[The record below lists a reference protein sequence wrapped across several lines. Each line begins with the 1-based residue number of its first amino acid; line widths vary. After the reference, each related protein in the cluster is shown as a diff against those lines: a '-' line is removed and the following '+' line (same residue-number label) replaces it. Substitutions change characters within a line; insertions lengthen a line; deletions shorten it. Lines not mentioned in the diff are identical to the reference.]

1 MDCAGSNTL
10 GHTGGGGGLTL
21 GAHRCRSYTSD
32 RNVRTVEELKD
43 KHKSGCIKNH
53 HLHSHQ
59 RRQTIPLYNVW
70 WNCIQVFLIGCSYII
85 HSIFIFL
92 EICYV
97 MILSNLNRI
106 FIYEA
111 CVSKHQ
117 RTKIKIWP
125 NFSFQNHESLKTLK
139 KEWKWLIFTTE
150 GENGKLFI
158 GVPFGVRAS
167 NKESFPFLGSLSMSS
182 GLISVRITPCS
193 NSTMSLGCSL

>member
-1 MDCAGSNTL
+1 MQAAIPWDIQVGVAASRWV
-10 GHTGGGGGLTL
+10 HTGVEVTRPIGMSGLLRNWRININLDVWKITICT
-21 GAHRCRSYTSD
+21 AIKEDRQYSYIKFNG
-32 RNVRTVEELKD
+32 NVYR
-43 KHKSGCIKNH
+43 
-53 HLHSHQ
+53 
-59 RRQTIPLYNVW
+59 
-70 WNCIQVFLIGCSYII
+70 VFFIGCSYII

-97 MILSNLNRI
+97 MVLSNLNRI

-117 RTKIKIWP
+117 RTKIQIWP

-167 NKESFPFLGSLSMSS
+167 NKESFPFPRSLSMSS